1 MGRKNRK
8 LEPDATYHVTSE
20 VNRSAF
26 DLIEDEFKAML
37 LTVLIEAK
45 VKYRFTLFN
54 FCILS
59 NHFHLLIKPEN
70 GVSLSKIM
78 QWIKTMSAKRWNK
91 VHGVTGHLW
100 GKRFWSQIVRGDN
113 GFVVVCK
120 YIDDNPVKAGL
131 VKKAEDWVFGGL
143 YHHRQGIEGVV
154 DALKE
159 RILERLPQ
167 HRHVSS
173 IIPGTPLRRNG

>member
-1 MGRKNRK
+1 MGYELRE

-26 DLIEDEFKAML
+26 DLAEDEFKTML
-37 LTVLIEAK
+37 LTVLTEAK
-45 VKYRFTLFN
+45 AKYKFTLFN

-70 GVSLSKIM
+70 GISLSKIM

-91 VHGVTGHLW
+91 AHGATGHLW
-100 GKRFWSQIVRGDN
+100 GRRFWSRIVRGDDD
-113 GFVVVCK
+113 VVAVCK

-131 VKKAEDWVFGGL
+131 VKKAENWIFGGL

-154 DALKE
+154 DALE
-159 RILERLPQ
+159 EHILKRLPQ
-167 HRHVSS
+167 HRQVSDT
-173 IIPGTPLRRNG
+173 IPEAFDAQ